1 MAKKEEN
8 KQEELK
14 QEEKIE
20 KIEKVRKKAHKKAEE
35 VKQAKKE
42 EHAEESEETKKLK
55 EEKVNN
61 ILKKAKEKGTITIGD
76 LASELDD
83 VNPDQI
89 DKVFDA
95 FEELGVDLLQ
105 DDMEEE
111 PDIEDLKEV
120 EDLKLDEI
128 TDTSYEGINVDD
140 PVRMYLREIG
150 RIPLLTFDEELD
162 LAKKVLQ
169 GDEEAKQKLA
179 ESNLRL
185 VVSIAKKYVGRG
197 MLFLDLIQEGNM
209 GLIKAVEKF
218 DYTKGFKF
226 STYATWWI
234 RQAIT
239 RAIADQAR
247 TIRIPVHMVETINKL
262 IRTSRHLLQQLGR
275 EPTPEEIATEME
287 IPVEKVIEIQKI
299 AQDPVSLETPIG
311 EEDDSHLGDFIQ
323 DDDSPAPQD
332 SAAYT
337 MLREQLEE
345 VMNTLTPREAKVLKL
360 RFGLEDGKSRTLEE
374 VGREFQVTRERIR
387 QIEAKALRKLRH
399 PSRSKKLRDYMG

>member
-1 MAKKEEN
+1 MAKKEES

-35 VKQAKKE
+35 VKQTKKE
-42 EHAEESEETKKLK
+42 ENVEESEETKKLK

-61 ILKKAKEKGTITIGD
+61 ILKKAKEKGKITIGD

-150 RIPLLTFDEELD
+150 RIPLLTYDEELD
-162 LAKKVLQ
+162 LAKRVLQ

-275 EPTPEEIATEME
+275 EPTPEEIAAEME

>member
-1 MAKKEEN
+1 MASKKDNKRLTAKTLIDKGKKQGSLTLSEIMEAFSETELDKDQVENLYETLGNLGIEIIEDKTQKADVDFSDNDNDLMVDDNFDGVSDDELKKE
-8 KQEELK
+8 
-14 QEEKIE
+14 
-20 KIEKVRKKAHKKAEE
+20 
-35 VKQAKKE
+35 
-42 EHAEESEETKKLK
+42 
-55 EEKVNN
+55 
-61 ILKKAKEKGTITIGD
+61 
-76 LASELDD
+76 DD
-83 VNPDQI
+83 VEMDKI
-89 DKVFDA
+89 DLSLPK
-95 FEELGVDLLQ
+95 
-105 DDMEEE
+105 
-111 PDIEDLKEV
+111 
-120 EDLKLDEI
+120 
-128 TDTSYEGINVDD
+128 GISIDD

-150 RIPLLTFDEELD
+150 RIPLLSYDEELE
-162 LAKKVLQ
+162 LAKKVLA
-169 GDEEAKQKLA
+169 GDEAAKQKLA

-218 DYTKGFKF
+218 DYTKGYKF

-275 EPTPEEIATEME
+275 EPTPEEIAKEME
-287 IPVEKVIEIQKI
+287 IPVEKVVEIQKI

-332 SAAYT
+332 AAAYT
-337 MLREQLEE
+337 LLREQLEE
-345 VMNTLTPREAKVLKL
+345 VMKTLTPREAKVLKL

-374 VGREFQVTRERIR
+374 VGKEFNVTRERIR

-399 PSRSKKLRDYMG
+399 PSRSKKLKDYMN